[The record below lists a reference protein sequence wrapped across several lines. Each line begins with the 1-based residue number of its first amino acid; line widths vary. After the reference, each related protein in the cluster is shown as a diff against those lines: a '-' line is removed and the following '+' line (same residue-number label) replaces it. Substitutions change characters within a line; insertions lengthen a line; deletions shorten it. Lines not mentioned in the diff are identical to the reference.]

1 MVGHAREKT
10 TQSSLF
16 GALKKFA
23 LDYLIA
29 DTPPLTPGA
38 RWLSFVGA
46 LLGLL
51 LAGIVVHLAPEGGLR
66 FLPPMG
72 ASAIILFAL
81 PHSPLAQPW
90 SVLGGC
96 LAAAVSALLA
106 AALPVHPLI
115 AVALAV
121 ATTLWLMIRF
131 RCLHP
136 PGGALAMLIA
146 IEGARPPLEALQ
158 LIGVVGANVIAMLL
172 AAWVVNNLLLRWRYP
187 QCRSDSGASLHRT
200 EDLSPTERTG
210 LSHED
215 LEHAVQAV
223 GTFVDIQEN
232 ELVRIYNL
240 AVDHAFE
247 RHMAVSCGDVMARD
261 IVTVTSATELEQAW
275 NLLRRHKVK
284 ALPVVDDSRRIIGI
298 VTVADFLRQLDDTT
312 AAGLATKLQGLL
324 RRTPG
329 VNAEKARVVGQ
340 IMSTEVRTAREETP
354 VAELVHQLSDRGL
367 HHVPVVDEREELV
380 GMVTQSDLI
389 AALYRR
395 IALAS
400 A

>member
-1 MVGHAREKT
+1 MFHR
-10 TQSSLF
+10 
-16 GALKKFA
+16 LKQFT
-23 LDYLIA
+23 LDYLVP

-46 LLGLL
+46 LLGLM
-51 LAGIVVHLAPEGGLR
+51 LAGIMLHLAPGSGLR

-96 LAAAVSALLA
+96 LAASVSALLA
-106 AALPVHPLI
+106 ATLPVHPLVVV
-115 AVALAV
+115 AVAV
-121 ATTLWLMIRF
+121 AATLWLMIRF

-146 IEGARPPLEALQ
+146 AEGVQPPLQALL
-158 LIGVVGANVIAMLL
+158 LIGVVVANVLAMLL
-172 AAWVVNNLLLRWRYP
+172 AAWAVNNYLLRWRYP
-187 QCRSDSGASLHRT
+187 QCRSESTASLHRT
-200 EDLSPTERTG
+200 ADLSPTERTG

-215 LEHAVQAV
+215 LDHAVQAV
-223 GTFVDIQEN
+223 GTFVDVQEN

-261 IVTVTSATELEQAW
+261 IVVVEFATELEQAW

-284 ALPVVDDSRRIIGI
+284 ALPVVDGFRRVIGI

-329 VNAEKARVVGQ
+329 INVEKALVVGQ
-340 IMSTEVRTAREETP
+340 IMSTKVRTAREDTP
-354 VAELVHQLSDRGL
+354 VADLVHQLSDGSL
-367 HHVPVVDEREELV
+367 HHIPVVDEREELV

>member
-1 MVGHAREKT
+1 MFE
-10 TQSSLF
+10 
-16 GALKKFA
+16 ALKGFA

-38 RWLSFVGA
+38 RWHSFVGA

-51 LAGIVVHLAPEGGLR
+51 LTGIMVHFVPEGGVR

-72 ASAIILFAL
+72 ASTIILFAL

-96 LAAAVSALLA
+96 LAATVSALLA
-106 AALPVHPLI
+106 ASLPVHPVV

-121 ATTLWLMIRF
+121 AATLWLMIRF

-146 IEGARPPLEALQ
+146 LEGARPPLEALQ
-158 LIGVVGANVIAMLL
+158 LIGVVVANVLAMLL
-172 AAWVVNNLLLRWRYP
+172 AAWAVNNLVLRWRYP
-187 QCRSDSGASLHRT
+187 QCRSEPAASLHDT
-200 EDLSPTERTG
+200 ADLAPTERTG

-215 LEHAVQAV
+215 LDHAVQAV
-223 GTFVDIQEN
+223 GTFVDIQEH
-232 ELVRIYNL
+232 ELVQIYSL

-261 IVTVTSATELEQAW
+261 VVTVTSATELEQAW
-275 NLLRRHKVK
+275 NLLRLHKVK
-284 ALPVVDDSRRIIGI
+284 ALPVVDDARRVMGI

-329 VNAEKARVVGQ
+329 LNGGKAKIVED
-340 IMSTEVRTAREETP
+340 IMSSEVRTAREDTP
-354 VAELVHQLSDRGL
+354 VAELVHRLSDRGL
-367 HHVPVVDEREELV
+367 HHVPVVDERENLI

>member
-1 MVGHAREKT
+1 MFE
-10 TQSSLF
+10 
-16 GALKKFA
+16 ALKKLA

-38 RWLSFVGA
+38 RWHSFVGA

-51 LAGIVVHLAPEGGLR
+51 LAGILVHLAPEGGLR

-90 SVLGGC
+90 SMLGGC

-115 AVALAV
+115 TVALAV
-121 ATTLWLMIRF
+121 GATLWLMIRF

-146 IEGARPPLEALQ
+146 LEGARPPLEALQ
-158 LIGVVGANVIAMLL
+158 LIGIVVANVLAMLL
-172 AAWVVNNLLLRWRYP
+172 AAWAVNNLLLRWRYP
-187 QCRSDSGASLHRT
+187 QCRTEPVGSLHGT
-200 EDLSPTERTG
+200 ADLTPTERTG

-215 LEHAVQAV
+215 LEHAVQAL

-232 ELVRIYNL
+232 ELVHIYEL
-240 AVDHAFE
+240 AVDHAFK

-261 IVTVTSATELEQAW
+261 VVTVTAATELEQAW
-275 NLLRRHKVK
+275 NLLRSHKVK
-284 ALPVVDDSRRIIGI
+284 ALPVVDDFRRVVGI

-329 VNAEKARVVGQ
+329 LNAGKAEVVGD

-367 HHVPVVDEREELV
+367 HHIPVVDERETLV
-380 GMVTQSDLI
+380 GMVTQSDLV